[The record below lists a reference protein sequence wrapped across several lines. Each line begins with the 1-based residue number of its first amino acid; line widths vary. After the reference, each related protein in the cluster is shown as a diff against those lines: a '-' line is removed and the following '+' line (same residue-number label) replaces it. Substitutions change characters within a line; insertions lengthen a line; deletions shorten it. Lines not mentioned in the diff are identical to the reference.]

1 MRLSGR
7 FFIAENEKTAGFL
20 REKAGEKTKA
30 FLLKKH
36 FEKGRKSWVNR

>member
-20 REKAGEKTKA
+20 REKAGGENQGIFAEKA
-30 FLLKKH
+30 F
-36 FEKGRKSWVNR
+36 